1 MGNSA
6 GRGIDGRGPICTS
19 FFVVVYDGRGHIVI
33 STQSFLECLG
43 VVVTALDEG
52 FAGNIVFHGDFGGMI
67 CEMVGTSR
75 RRMN

>member
-1 MGNSA
+1 MEEGWI
-6 GRGIDGRGPICTS
+6 GTS

-33 STQSFLECLG
+33 RTQSLLESFR

-52 FAGNIVFHGDFGGMI
+52 FAGDIVFHGDFGGMI

-75 RRMN
+75 SWMN